1 MSRSR
6 AHDSLTS
13 MESWRRVDVPVLP
26 GSGPAPRLH
35 DTATG
40 ELVLA
45 AAGPVAMLYACGIT
59 PYDAT
64 HIGHAATYTAWDLLV
79 RAWLDAAPEAPEAS
93 GTPET
98 SSHPRAPRYTVVYV
112 QNVTDVDDP
121 LFERANRDGEDW
133 RELARR
139 ETQRYREDMEALRVL
154 PPDHLIGAVEALPII
169 ERFSA
174 RMADRGAL
182 YNVDEDVYFA
192 KSADP
197 GFGSLSGTGT
207 ACGYD
212 PHEMAELAA
221 QRGGDPDRPGKKDP
235 LDVLVWRAERPGEPA
250 WDSRFGRGR
259 PGWHVECAAIAT
271 EYLGAAF
278 DVQAGGSDLVFP
290 HHEMS
295 ASHARVALAPGGA
308 GSVFALVYVHAGM
321 VGYLGEKM
329 SKSLGNLVFVN
340 KLLADGVDPMAIRMA
355 LLAHHYRS
363 DWEWTDAALRDAQA
377 RLTRWRAALARAQA
391 AVPDAAV
398 PDVGS
403 SASEAATP
411 AGPAGMVLAGVRARL
426 RDDLDAPGA
435 LAVVDR
441 WADALLA
448 EPPTLITLSDLAGAR
463 LVQVTVD
470 ALLGIR
476 L

>member
-1 MSRSR
+1 MQ
-6 AHDSLTS
+6 AGIAWPETHDNLTN
-13 MESWRRVDVPVLP
+13 MESWRRADVPVLP

-35 DTATG
+35 DTASG

-45 AAGPVAMLYACGIT
+45 AAGPVATLYACGIT

-64 HIGHAATYTAWDLLV
+64 HMGHAATYTAWDLLV
-79 RAWLDAAPEAPEAS
+79 RAWLDAR
-93 GTPET
+93 PET
-98 SSHPRAPRYTVVYV
+98 PAASETQGRYTVVYV

-121 LFERANRDGEDW
+121 LLERAERDGEDW

-154 PPDHLIGAVEALPII
+154 PPTHLIGAVEALPVI
-169 ERFSA
+169 ERFTA

-192 KSADP
+192 RSADP
-197 GFGSLSGTGT
+197 GFGSLSGPGT
-207 ACGYD
+207 ACGYG
-212 PHEMAELAA
+212 PAEMAELAA
-221 QRGGDPDRPGKKDP
+221 ERGGDPDRPGKKDP

-271 EYLGAAF
+271 EYLGDSF

-295 ASHARVALAPGGA
+295 ASHARVALLPADHP
-308 GSVFALVYVHAGM
+308 FARVYVHAGM
-321 VGYLGEKM
+321 VSYHGEKM
-329 SKSLGNLVFVN
+329 SKSLGNLVFVSR
-340 KLLADGVDPMAIRMA
+340 LLADGVDPMAIRMA

-363 DWEWTDAALRDAQA
+363 DWEWTDAVLGDAQA
-377 RLTRWRAALARAQA
+377 RLARWRAALARA
-391 AVPDAAV
+391 
-398 PDVGS
+398 
-403 SASEAATP
+403 EAAAPEPVTP
-411 AGPAGMVLAGVRARL
+411 GVAPAATAEMVLSGVRARM

-435 LAVVDR
+435 LAIVDH
-441 WADALLA
+441 WADTLVA
-448 EPPTLITLSDLAGAR
+448 EPPTRITAEDLAGAR
-463 LVQVTVD
+463 LVTATVD
-470 ALLGIR
+470 ALLGIS

>member
-1 MSRSR
+1 MAWSGARDNL
-6 AHDSLTS
+6 AS
-13 MESWRRVDVPVLP
+13 MESWRQVDVPVLP

-45 AAGPVAMLYACGIT
+45 AAGPVATLYACGIT

-79 RAWLDAAPEAPEAS
+79 RAWLDAAPEVPDTS
-93 GTPET
+93 GP
-98 SSHPRAPRYTVVYV
+98 PRRYTVIYV

-121 LFERANRDGEDW
+121 LLERANRDGEDW

-154 PPDHLIGAVEALPII
+154 PPTHLVGAVEALPVI

-197 GFGSLSGTGT
+197 GFGSLSGPGT

-271 EYLGAAF
+271 EYLGSTF

-295 ASHARVALAPGGA
+295 ASHARVALAPGGVGGVVPPGA
-308 GSVFALVYVHAGM
+308 SRAPDVFARVYVHAGM
-321 VGYLGEKM
+321 VSYHGEKM
-329 SKSLGNLVFVN
+329 SKSLGNLVLVSR
-340 KLLADGVDPMAIRMA
+340 LLAEGVDPMAIRMT

-363 DWEWTDAALRDAQA
+363 DWEWTDAALGDAQA
-377 RLTRWRAALARAQA
+377 RLARWRAALARAEA
-391 AVPDAAV
+391 AIPDAEFPAAWQV
-398 PDVGS
+398 TPS
-403 SASEAATP
+403 SAAD
-411 AGPAGMVLAGVRARL
+411 MVLAGVRARL

-435 LAVVDR
+435 LAVVDH
-441 WADALLA
+441 WADALRA
-448 EPPTLITLSDLAGAR
+448 EPPTRITLSDLAGAR
-463 LVQVTVD
+463 LVRATVD
-470 ALLGIR
+470 ALLGVS